1 MFQAGDVIVCGTH
14 GVCRVEKVGP
24 LSSAVPDRDRLYY
37 TLKPLYERGSVVF
50 TPVDN
55 EKMVIRPVIS
65 REEALRLIDGIRDA
79 EALGIED
86 ERKREENYKTAL
98 KSCRAEELVKK
109 FDHTRPDG
117 RAYKTVLA
125 DAGISYRNCGENVAC
140 GQRSPSEVVAA
151 WMGSGGHRQEIL
163 RVYVS
168 RGGG

>member
-24 LSSAVPDRDRLYY
+24 LSSAVADRDRLYY

-98 KSCRAEELVKK
+98 KSCRAEELVKMIK
-109 FDHTRPDG
+109 TINARKRS
-117 RAYKTVLA
+117 RAARGKKATDADSRYVKLA
-125 DAGISYRNCGENVAC
+125 EDYLYGELAISLDLERDQVEAFIRERIGE
-140 GQRSPSEVVAA
+140 E
-151 WMGSGGHRQEIL
+151 
-163 RVYVS
+163 
-168 RGGG
+168 

>member
-24 LSSAVPDRDRLYY
+24 LSSAVADRDRLYY

-65 REEALRLIDGIRDA
+65 REEALRLIAGIRDA
-79 EALGIED
+79 EALGIAD

-98 KSCRAEELVKK
+98 KSCRAEELVKMIK
-109 FDHTRPDG
+109 TINARKRS
-117 RAYKTVLA
+117 RAARGKKATDADSRYVKLA
-125 DAGISYRNCGENVAC
+125 EDYLYGELAISLDLERDQVKAFIRERIGE
-140 GQRSPSEVVAA
+140 E
-151 WMGSGGHRQEIL
+151 
-163 RVYVS
+163 
-168 RGGG
+168 

>member
-24 LSSAVPDRDRLYY
+24 LSSAVADRERLYY

-98 KSCRAEELVKK
+98 KSCRAEELVKMIK
-109 FDHTRPDG
+109 TINARKRS
-117 RAYKTVLA
+117 RAARGKKATDADSRYVKLA
-125 DAGISYRNCGENVAC
+125 EDYLYGELAISLDLERDQVKAFIRERIGE
-140 GQRSPSEVVAA
+140 E
-151 WMGSGGHRQEIL
+151 
-163 RVYVS
+163 
-168 RGGG
+168 

>member
-24 LSSAVPDRDRLYY
+24 LSSAVADRDRLYY
-37 TLKPLYERGSVVF
+37 TLKPFYERGSVVF

-98 KSCRAEELVKK
+98 KSCRAEELVKMIK
-109 FDHTRPDG
+109 TINARKRS
-117 RAYKTVLA
+117 RAA
-125 DAGISYRNCGENVAC
+125 ISLDLERDQVKAFIRERIGE
-140 GQRSPSEVVAA
+140 E
-151 WMGSGGHRQEIL
+151 
-163 RVYVS
+163 
-168 RGGG
+168 

>member
-24 LSSAVPDRDRLYY
+24 LSSAVADRDRLYY

-98 KSCRAEELVKK
+98 KSCRAEELVKMIK
-109 FDHTRPDG
+109 TINARKRS
-117 RAYKTVLA
+117 RAARGKKATDADSRYVKLA
-125 DAGISYRNCGENVAC
+125 EDYLYGELAISLDLEWDQVKAFVRERIGE
-140 GQRSPSEVVAA
+140 E
-151 WMGSGGHRQEIL
+151 
-163 RVYVS
+163 
-168 RGGG
+168 

>member
-14 GVCRVEKVGP
+14 GVSRVEKVGP
-24 LSSAVPDRDRLYY
+24 LSSPVSDRDRLYY

-98 KSCRAEELVKK
+98 KSCRAEELVKMIK
-109 FDHTRPDG
+109 TINARKRS
-117 RAYKTVLA
+117 RAARGKKATDADSRYVKLA
-125 DAGISYRNCGENVAC
+125 EDYLYGELAISLDLERDQVKAFIRERIGE
-140 GQRSPSEVVAA
+140 E
-151 WMGSGGHRQEIL
+151 
-163 RVYVS
+163 
-168 RGGG
+168 

>member
-24 LSSAVPDRDRLYY
+24 LSSAVADRDRLYY

-98 KSCRAEELVKK
+98 KSCRAEELVKMIK
-109 FDHTRPDG
+109 TINARKCS
-117 RAYKTVLA
+117 RAARGKKATDADSRYVKLA
-125 DAGISYRNCGENVAC
+125 EDYLYGELAISLDLERDQVKAFIRERIGE
-140 GQRSPSEVVAA
+140 E
-151 WMGSGGHRQEIL
+151 
-163 RVYVS
+163 
-168 RGGG
+168 

>member
-24 LSSAVPDRDRLYY
+24 LSSAVADRDRLYY

-98 KSCRAEELVKK
+98 KSCRAEELVKMIK
-109 FDHTRPDG
+109 TINARKRS
-117 RAYKTVLA
+117 RAARGKKATDSDSRYVKLA
-125 DAGISYRNCGENVAC
+125 EDYLYGELAISLDLERDQVKAFIRERIGE
-140 GQRSPSEVVAA
+140 E
-151 WMGSGGHRQEIL
+151 
-163 RVYVS
+163 
-168 RGGG
+168 

>member
-1 MFQAGDVIVCGTH
+1 MCGTH

-24 LSSAVPDRDRLYY
+24 LSSAVADRDRLYY

-98 KSCRAEELVKK
+98 KSCRAEELVKMIK
-109 FDHTRPDG
+109 TINARKRS
-117 RAYKTVLA
+117 RAARGKKATDADSRYVKLA
-125 DAGISYRNCGENVAC
+125 EDYLYGELAISLDLERDQVKAFIRERIGE
-140 GQRSPSEVVAA
+140 E
-151 WMGSGGHRQEIL
+151 
-163 RVYVS
+163 
-168 RGGG
+168 

>member
-24 LSSAVPDRDRLYY
+24 LSSAVADRDRLYY

-98 KSCRAEELVKK
+98 KSCRAEELVKMIK
-109 FDHTRPDG
+109 TINARKRS
-117 RAYKTVLA
+117 RAARGKKATDADSRYVKLA
-125 DAGISYRNCGENVAC
+125 EDYLYGELALSLDLERDQVKAFVRERI
-140 GQRSPSEVVAA
+140 GE
-151 WMGSGGHRQEIL
+151 E
-163 RVYVS
+163 
-168 RGGG
+168 

>member
-24 LSSAVPDRDRLYY
+24 FSSAVADRDRLYY

-98 KSCRAEELVKK
+98 KSCRAEELVKMIK
-109 FDHTRPDG
+109 TINARKRS
-117 RAYKTVLA
+117 RAARGKKATDADSRYVKLA
-125 DAGISYRNCGENVAC
+125 EDYLYGELAISLDLERDQVKAFIRERIGE
-140 GQRSPSEVVAA
+140 E
-151 WMGSGGHRQEIL
+151 
-163 RVYVS
+163 
-168 RGGG
+168 

>member
-24 LSSAVPDRDRLYY
+24 LSSAVADRDRLYY

-98 KSCRAEELVKK
+98 KSCRAEELVKMIK
-109 FDHTRPDG
+109 TINSRKRS
-117 RAYKTVLA
+117 RAARGKKATDADSRYVKLA
-125 DAGISYRNCGENVAC
+125 EDYLYGELAISLDLERDQVKAFIRERIGE
-140 GQRSPSEVVAA
+140 E
-151 WMGSGGHRQEIL
+151 
-163 RVYVS
+163 
-168 RGGG
+168 

>member
-1 MFQAGDVIVCGTH
+1 MCAGPTG
-14 GVCRVEKVGP
+14 CRVEKVGP
-24 LSSAVPDRDRLYY
+24 LSSAVADRDRLYY

-98 KSCRAEELVKK
+98 KSCRAEELVKMIK
-109 FDHTRPDG
+109 TINARKRS
-117 RAYKTVLA
+117 RAARGKKATDADSRYVKLA
-125 DAGISYRNCGENVAC
+125 EDYLYGELAISLDLERDQVKAFIRERIGE
-140 GQRSPSEVVAA
+140 E
-151 WMGSGGHRQEIL
+151 
-163 RVYVS
+163 
-168 RGGG
+168 

>member
-24 LSSAVPDRDRLYY
+24 LSSAVADRDRLYY

-98 KSCRAEELVKK
+98 KSCRAEELVKMIK
-109 FDHTRPDG
+109 TINARKRS
-117 RAYKTVLA
+117 RAA
-125 DAGISYRNCGENVAC
+125 ISLDLERDQVKAFVRERIGE
-140 GQRSPSEVVAA
+140 E
-151 WMGSGGHRQEIL
+151 
-163 RVYVS
+163 
-168 RGGG
+168 

>member
-24 LSSAVPDRDRLYY
+24 LSSAVADRDRLYY

-98 KSCRAEELVKK
+98 KSCRGEELVKMIK
-109 FDHTRPDG
+109 TINARKRS
-117 RAYKTVLA
+117 RAARGKKATDADSRYVKLA
-125 DAGISYRNCGENVAC
+125 EDYLYGELAISLDLERDQVKAFIRERIGE
-140 GQRSPSEVVAA
+140 E
-151 WMGSGGHRQEIL
+151 
-163 RVYVS
+163 
-168 RGGG
+168 

>member
-24 LSSAVPDRDRLYY
+24 LSSAVADRDRLYY

-86 ERKREENYKTAL
+86 ERKREEKYKTAL
-98 KSCRAEELVKK
+98 KSCRAEELVKMIK
-109 FDHTRPDG
+109 TINARKRS
-117 RAYKTVLA
+117 RAARGKKATDADSRYVKLA
-125 DAGISYRNCGENVAC
+125 EDYLYGELAISLDLERDQVKAFIRERIGE
-140 GQRSPSEVVAA
+140 E
-151 WMGSGGHRQEIL
+151 
-163 RVYVS
+163 
-168 RGGG
+168 

>member
-24 LSSAVPDRDRLYY
+24 LSSAVADRDRLYY
-37 TLKPLYERGSVVF
+37 TLKPLYERGSVVC

-98 KSCRAEELVKK
+98 KSCRAEELVKMIK
-109 FDHTRPDG
+109 TINARKRS
-117 RAYKTVLA
+117 RAARGKKATDADSRYVKLA
-125 DAGISYRNCGENVAC
+125 EDYLYGELAISLDLERDQVKAFIRERIGE
-140 GQRSPSEVVAA
+140 E
-151 WMGSGGHRQEIL
+151 
-163 RVYVS
+163 
-168 RGGG
+168 

>member
-24 LSSAVPDRDRLYY
+24 LSSAVADRDRLYY

-98 KSCRAEELVKK
+98 KSCRAEELVKMIK
-109 FDHTRPDG
+109 TINARKRS
-117 RAYKTVLA
+117 RAARGKKATDADSRYVKLA
-125 DAGISYRNCGENVAC
+125 EDYLYGELAISLDLERDQVKAFI
-140 GQRSPSEVVAA
+140 R
-151 WMGSGGHRQEIL
+151 
-163 RVYVS
+163 
-168 RGGG
+168 

>member
-24 LSSAVPDRDRLYY
+24 LSSAVADRDRLYY

-65 REEALRLIDGIRDA
+65 REEARRLIDGIRDA

-98 KSCRAEELVKK
+98 KSCRAEELVKMIK
-109 FDHTRPDG
+109 TINARKRS
-117 RAYKTVLA
+117 RAARGKKATDADSRYVKLA
-125 DAGISYRNCGENVAC
+125 EDYLYGELAISLDLERDQVKAFIRERIGE
-140 GQRSPSEVVAA
+140 E
-151 WMGSGGHRQEIL
+151 
-163 RVYVS
+163 
-168 RGGG
+168 

>member
-24 LSSAVPDRDRLYY
+24 LSSAVADRDRLYY

-86 ERKREENYKTAL
+86 DRKREENYKTAL
-98 KSCRAEELVKK
+98 KSCRAEELVKMIK
-109 FDHTRPDG
+109 TINARKRS
-117 RAYKTVLA
+117 RAARGKKATDADSRYVKLA
-125 DAGISYRNCGENVAC
+125 EDYLYGELAISLDLERDQVKAFIRERIGE
-140 GQRSPSEVVAA
+140 E
-151 WMGSGGHRQEIL
+151 
-163 RVYVS
+163 
-168 RGGG
+168 

>member
-1 MFQAGDVIVCGTH
+1 M
-14 GVCRVEKVGP
+14 EKVGP
-24 LSSAVPDRDRLYY
+24 LSSAVADRDRLYY

-98 KSCRAEELVKK
+98 KSCRAEELVKMIK
-109 FDHTRPDG
+109 TINARKRS
-117 RAYKTVLA
+117 RAARGKKATDADSRYVKLA
-125 DAGISYRNCGENVAC
+125 EDYLYGELAISLDLERDQVKAFVRERIGE
-140 GQRSPSEVVAA
+140 E
-151 WMGSGGHRQEIL
+151 
-163 RVYVS
+163 
-168 RGGG
+168 

>member
-24 LSSAVPDRDRLYY
+24 LSSAVADRDRLYY

-98 KSCRAEELVKK
+98 KSCRAEELVKMIK
-109 FDHTRPDG
+109 TINARKRS
-117 RAYKTVLA
+117 RAARGKKATDADSRYVKLA
-125 DAGISYRNCGENVAC
+125 EDYLYGELAISLEDRK
-140 GQRSPSEVVAA
+140 SVV
-151 WMGSGGHRQEIL
+151 
-163 RVYVS
+163 
-168 RGGG
+168 

>member
-24 LSSAVPDRDRLYY
+24 LSSAVADRDRLYY

-98 KSCRAEELVKK
+98 KSCRAEELVKMIK
-109 FDHTRPDG
+109 TINARKRSRAARGKKATDADSRYVKLAEDYLYGELAISLDLG
-117 RAYKTVLA
+117 RDQVKAFVRER
-125 DAGISYRNCGENVAC
+125 IGE
-140 GQRSPSEVVAA
+140 E
-151 WMGSGGHRQEIL
+151 
-163 RVYVS
+163 
-168 RGGG
+168 